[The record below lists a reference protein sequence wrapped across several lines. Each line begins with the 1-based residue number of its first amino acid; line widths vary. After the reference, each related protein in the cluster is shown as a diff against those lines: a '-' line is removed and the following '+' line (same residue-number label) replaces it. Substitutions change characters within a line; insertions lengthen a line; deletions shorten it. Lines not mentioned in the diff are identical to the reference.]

1 MVFDLELLSDPIGCF
16 YFLNTRPSHKYSFKM
31 VAYSIKTRKRKTWTM
46 GPLLAGEEGWCP
58 PADHPMGICKVSA
71 WLAVARVC
79 EGLGTH

>member
-1 MVFDLELLSDPIGCF
+1 MGDGPVGQGTFMEH
-16 YFLNTRPSHKYSFKM
+16 RPHRDGRTGLPGE
-31 VAYSIKTRKRKTWTM
+31 AWTM